1 MLLCFGVLGQF
12 AQKRWLCKVI
22 VGLPRQCCIS
32 AIFLVIKRKNIFC
45 FDVVPCLQLCHAIFD
60 LLLLP
65 LPLFLHFGW
74 RSLISC
80 KMKKKCDRGHSP
92 VRHFCWW
99 SKFSYRVWYVPYI
112 YILLLMK
119 LYLLTQSHSLTVHRE
134 TATTGSAS
142 FEGHRAM
149 TLLKEKVLKGIVLR
163 RTEICWDVD
172 LALPPKVVSVICL
185 INLINPLSTSCKKIF
200 TP

>member
-1 MLLCFGVLGQF
+1 MC
-12 AQKRWLCKVI
+12 
-22 VGLPRQCCIS
+22 
-32 AIFLVIKRKNIFC
+32 
-45 FDVVPCLQLCHAIFD
+45 VPCLQLYHAIFD

-172 LALPPKVVSVICL
+172 LALPPKVVSVIYSLRSFLIDSNLVQSCTKSESIKRERREYL